1 MATLTVE
8 KEESVL
14 RGYVPLGK
22 IQVRYFINLALQPL
36 HSGTQWL
43 SGTVLNR
50 RQEGLSIT
58 GVTVLCP

>member
-22 IQVRYFINLALQPL
+22 IQVRYLALQPL
-36 HSGTQWL
+36 HSGAQWL
-43 SGTVLNR
+43 SGTVLDR